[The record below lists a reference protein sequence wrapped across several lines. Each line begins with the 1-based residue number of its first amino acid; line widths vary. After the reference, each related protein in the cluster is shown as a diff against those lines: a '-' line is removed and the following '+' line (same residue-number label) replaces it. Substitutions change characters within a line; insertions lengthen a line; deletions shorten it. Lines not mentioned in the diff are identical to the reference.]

1 VGTRGKVAG
10 FTLVELLVA
19 VTILGLVIG
28 VATYGYG
35 LFARQWSGRLGG
47 FDDAQ
52 GEYRRVALV
61 VRALEDTL
69 PFVVRD
75 DAGVPGFYFLG
86 REEGLTLV
94 TGSPVFTP
102 GEQAV
107 IRVFREP
114 VADGRWRIV
123 YEEAP
128 LRGVDLRLAGQ
139 TLPFSHR
146 LVVADGVARV
156 AFAYYG
162 WASADARARA
172 GEDDVQ
178 ATPSWSTEF
187 DGLVRRQ
194 HPERIALRLGA
205 GEAIVFVPDRAD
217 LALRRFGDFR

>member
-1 VGTRGKVAG
+1 MGTRGKVAG
-10 FTLVELLVA
+10 FSLVELLVA
-19 VTILGLVIG
+19 VTILGMVIG
-28 VATYGYG
+28 VATYGYS
-35 LFARQWSGRLGG
+35 LFSRQWSVRLGG
-47 FDDAQ
+47 FDEAQ
-52 GEYRRVALV
+52 GEYQRVALV

-94 TGSPVFTP
+94 TGSPVFAP
-102 GEQAV
+102 GEHAV

-114 VADGRWRIV
+114 VADGKWRIV

-139 TLPFSHR
+139 TLPFAHR
-146 LVVADGVARV
+146 LVVVDGVAQA

-162 WASADARARA
+162 WESADVRARA
-172 GEDDVQ
+172 GEDGAP
-178 ATPSWSTEF
+178 ATPTWSTEF

-205 GEAIVFVPDRAD
+205 SQAIVFVPDRAD